1 MASGRHDEKSLPHHG
16 LHLRKNTQLLYGAE
30 NAVGKGVEFM
40 KNVRHRMD
48 ITFDHRAPSIV
59 IEIPQYYNGYKGIL
73 KRGGKIRCITE
84 ITKEN
89 LQYCEELVNT
99 VTELR
104 HMDGLKGGNCYK

>member
-1 MASGRHDEKSLPHHG
+1 MASGKYDEKSLPHHG

-59 IEIPQYYNGYKGIL
+59 IEIPQYYNGYKGYS
-73 KRGGKIRCITE
+73 K
-84 ITKEN
+84 
-89 LQYCEELVNT
+89 
-99 VTELR
+99 
-104 HMDGLKGGNCYK
+104 KGRKN